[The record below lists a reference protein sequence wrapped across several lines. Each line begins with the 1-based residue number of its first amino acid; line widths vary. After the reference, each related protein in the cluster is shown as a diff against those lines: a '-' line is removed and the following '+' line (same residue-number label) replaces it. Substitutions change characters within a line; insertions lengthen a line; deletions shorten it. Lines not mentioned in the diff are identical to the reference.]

1 MIDPRLLQVLDA
13 VARTGSYSAAGR
25 DLGCSQPAVTQQMQ
39 LLERAIGSPVAVKVG
54 RSMRLTEVGTILAR
68 HAGAA
73 FRGIHAAEEEARD
86 FIDRHAGRVR
96 VAGFSSACS
105 TLLPTALVHLA
116 ASRPNVQTELFVAEP
131 EVSLPSLRHGEC
143 EIAVYYDF
151 VGAEEEVGELVRRP
165 LLTDQALLA
174 VPAGHSAASG
184 DRARLADFADETW
197 IAGSPRARSR
207 LMMLT
212 HSSGFEPR
220 LSMFVDDNVA
230 MQALVAAGSGVGV
243 IPGLGWQAHR
253 NPGVKVLRI
262 QEYPQRRVYAACW
275 PQMTT
280 VPAVAAMLEVMQGTA
295 GILAASS
302 VLPGLIRAAPEA
314 APAPRNQSAG

>member
-25 DLGCSQPAVTQQMQ
+25 DLGCTQPAVTQQMK
-39 LLERAIGSPVAVKVG
+39 LLERSIGSPVAVKVG
-54 RSMRLTEVGTILAR
+54 RSMQLTEVGRILAR

-86 FIDRHAGRVR
+86 FVDRHAGLVR
-96 VAGFSSACS
+96 VAGFSSVCS
-105 TLLPTALVHLA
+105 TLLPTALVRLA

-131 EVSLPSLRHGEC
+131 EVSLPSLRDGEC

-165 LLTDQALLA
+165 LLTDHLLLA
-174 VPAGHSAASG
+174 VPSGHPAANG
-184 DRARLADFADETW
+184 DRARIADFADETW
-197 IAGSPRARSR
+197 IAGSVRSRSR
-207 LMMLT
+207 LMAIT
-212 HSSGFEPR
+212 HSAGFDPR

-230 MQALVAAGSGVGV
+230 VQALVAAGSGIGM
-243 IPGLGWQAHR
+243 IPGLGWQSHR

-262 QEYPQRRVYAACW
+262 DEFPQRRVYAACW
-275 PQMTT
+275 PQMTA
-280 VPAVAAMLEVMQGTA
+280 VPAVAAMLGVMFDTA
-295 GILAASS
+295 KIVAGAS
-302 VLPGLIRAAPEA
+302 VLPELITQS
-314 APAPRNQSAG
+314 PRLTPTPL